1 MRAKLRLTGIAM
13 MIILVIAPK
22 AIADEGM
29 WIPLLLDKYN
39 IKDMQAKG
47 FKLTAEDVYSI
58 NHASLKD
65 AIVIFGRGC
74 TAELI
79 SDQGLLITNHHCGF
93 GNIQRHSTVEHDYLT
108 DGFWAMS
115 REEELPNRDLSVT
128 FLVRIEDVTETVLK
142 SVTDQMDESERGEI
156 INRNIAEI
164 RKMATEG
171 TQYSARVA
179 PFFSGNQYFLFVN
192 ETYRDVR
199 LVGAPP
205 SSIGKFGGETDN
217 WIWPRHT
224 GDFSLFRIYADKDNN
239 PADYSEDNVPYKPK
253 KSFPISL
260 KGVDKGDFTM
270 VFGYPGR
277 TTEYIPAAS
286 IESDVYDPI
295 PAMIDLRT
303 KRLDVIMAAMET
315 SPLIRIQYASKK
327 SGIANS
333 WKKNQGVLK
342 GLKTLDAINRKKD
355 FEAQFQAWVDKDPK
369 LTAKYG
375 DLLERYNKIIAD
387 RAPYSLAN
395 TYTREAG
402 LAPEIF
408 SFAGEFSSLIKLAEG
423 KPDAEILK
431 KTIDSLKSSVER
443 HFKNYD
449 PPTDQKLVAVL
460 YQAYASGI
468 DPMYKPL
475 LLTQV
480 EQKFQGDFKKYAED
494 LFSSSIFADQQVIS
508 SFLDGFTTR
517 KAKKI
522 LKDPAYQMNQAINE
536 VLSQLIIPG
545 LKKDGGLE
553 QELQRKYMQAQMD
566 MLPDRVFYPD
576 ANFTLR
582 VTYGQVD
589 NFFPRDG
596 IKYKHYTTLKGIIE
610 KDNPDIYDYR
620 VPQRLK
626 DLYESKDYGMYG
638 KDGEMPVCFIA
649 TNHTSGGNSGS
660 PVINSEG
667 HLIGINFDRNWEGT
681 MSDIMYD
688 PDLCRN
694 ISIDIRFALF
704 IIDKFAGAHHLVEE
718 MNLVK

>member
-1 MRAKLRLTGIAM
+1 M
-13 MIILVIAPK
+13 MILTIAPK
-22 AIADEGM
+22 VVADEGM
-29 WIPLLLDKYN
+29 WIPLLLEKYN

-47 FKLTAEDVYSI
+47 FKLSAEDIYSI
-58 NHASLKD
+58 NQASLKD
-65 AIVIFGRGC
+65 AVVIFGRGC
-74 TAELI
+74 TGELI

-93 GNIQRHSTVEHDYLT
+93 GQIQRHSTVEHDYLT

-115 REEELPNRDLSVT
+115 REEELPNRGLTVT
-128 FLVRIEDVTETVLK
+128 FLVRIEDVSEAVLK
-142 SVTDQMDESERGEI
+142 SVNDDLSESDRAKIIDE
-156 INRNIAEI
+156 NIAEI
-164 RKMATEG
+164 RKEAIEG
-171 TQYSARVA
+171 THYSARVA
-179 PFFSGNQYFLFVN
+179 PFFSGNQYFLFIN
-192 ETYRDVR
+192 ESYRDVR

-205 SSIGKFGGETDN
+205 SAIGKFGGETDN
-217 WIWPRHT
+217 WMWPRHT

-239 PADYSEDNVPYKPK
+239 PADYSEDNIPYKPK

-277 TTEYIPAAS
+277 TSEYIPAAGV
-286 IESDVYDPI
+286 ESSVNSTI

-303 KRLDVIMAAMET
+303 KRLNVIMAAMET

-333 WKKNQGVLK
+333 WKKNQGILK
-342 GLKTLDAINRKKD
+342 GLKTLDAINRKMD
-355 FEAQFQAWVDKDPK
+355 FEEKFQIWVNQDPVLK
-369 LTAKYG
+369 SKYG
-375 DLLERYNKIIAD
+375 NLLEQYNKLIID
-387 RAPYSLAN
+387 RAPYSLAS

-408 SFAGEFSSLIKLAEG
+408 NFAGRFSSLAKMVEDE
-423 KPDAEILK
+423 PDAE
-431 KTIDSLKSSVER
+431 TIEKAIDRLKSVTAGYFR
-443 HFKNYD
+443 NYD
-449 PPTDQKLVAVL
+449 PPTDMKLVAVM
-460 YQAYASGI
+460 YEAFASGI
-468 DPMYKPL
+468 DLAYKPAL
-475 LLTQV
+475 LSDMEDLY
-480 EQKFQGDFKKYAED
+480 KGDFMKYAED
-494 LFSSSIFADQQVIS
+494 LFSVSIFADEQRVS
-508 SFLDGFTTR
+508 SFLNGFKLR
-517 KAKKI
+517 KARKI
-522 LKDPAYQMNQAINE
+522 LEDPAFLMLQSINE
-536 VLSQLIIPG
+536 AQRQLISPG
-545 LKKDGGLE
+545 LIKGRDLE
-553 QELQRKYMQAQMD
+553 QELQRKYMQAQME
-566 MLPDRVFYPD
+566 MQPDRVFYPD

-582 VTYGQVD
+582 VTYGQVN

-626 DLYESKDYGMYG
+626 ELYINRDYGDYG

-660 PVINSEG
+660 PVINSDG

-704 IIDKFAGAHHLVEE
+704 IIDKFAGAHHLIEE
-718 MNLVK
+718 MNLVR